1 MVFGAILGRPTPQ
14 NRFESG
20 YPCKFCGS
28 GVVVAH
34 RPSEPDDVPPV
45 RKRGFDSRLPLR
57 K

>member
-20 YPCKFCGS
+20 YPCKRGS

-45 RKRGFDSRLPLR
+45 RKRGFDSRLPL
-57 K
+57 KK